1 MPKTSNKHG
10 LTRAIPEAVKRQV
23 RQACGFGCVCC
34 GLAIVTYEHIDPEF
48 HDAQNHDPNKMA
60 LLCGSCHDRVTR
72 GFWSK
77 ETIKQARRDPFCIRQ
92 GKCHDAF
99 DIGEGDLAV
108 WIGTV
113 KAVNVESILKVDETV
128 LLSIEPPEEPGA
140 PYRLSGEFY
149 DDSGNLLFRISK
161 NEWFGETCN
170 WDMETIG
177 GTIVI
182 KSKPSTV
189 NLKVRCNP
197 PRGIIIEKMSMLFRD
212 TRFMCDEYELRVKGH
227 DKGIVIISGREI
239 VAQSTGCVA
248 LSATSSRGGS
258 DLYQGGALK
267 IGHDGALMIGGGGT
281 FSVAALPRPSV
292 SSPQI
297 ETVLKENFLAE

>member
-1 MPKTSNKHG
+1 
-10 LTRAIPEAVKRQV
+10 
-23 RQACGFGCVCC
+23 
-34 GLAIVTYEHIDPEF
+34 
-48 HDAQNHDPNKMA
+48 
-60 LLCGSCHDRVTR
+60 
-72 GFWSK
+72 
-77 ETIKQARRDPFCIRQ
+77 
-92 GKCHDAF
+92 
-99 DIGEGDLAV
+99 
-108 WIGTV
+108 
-113 KAVNVESILKVDETV
+113 

-281 FSVAALPRPSV
+281 FSVAALPRPRTFPNPSRAEYQLRHWGEIRIFAPP
-292 SSPQI
+292 SKSNKRGKNDPCPC
-297 ETVLKENFLAE
+297 ESGLKYKRCCGS